1 MKRCYVYARV
11 STDRQAESGVSLED
25 QVARCTARANAEG
38 LDVLDTIV
46 DDGYSASSLDR
57 PGVQRVLDAIRK
69 RTVDAVVIAK
79 LDRLTRSIRDA
90 ADLVALCQKQGVAL
104 ISLAES
110 LDTSSAM
117 GRMMVNFLA
126 MLAEF
131 ERDNTAE
138 RTRTA
143 LAHKRSR
150 GEKLG
155 GKTPYG
161 YAVEV
166 NGETRNGAP
175 IKVLVKCAEE
185 QSVLEQM
192 RALQAGGASLE
203 EIAAAV
209 NHSGR
214 RNRDGREWTR
224 QGVWKVLKNGRMAA

>member
-25 QVARCTARANAEG
+25 QVARCIARANAEG

-143 LAHKRSR
+143 LAHKRAK

-175 IKVLVKCAEE
+175 IKVLVRCAEE
-185 QSVLEQM
+185 QGVLEQM
-192 RALQAGGASLE
+192 RAIQAGGASLE

-214 RNRDGREWTR
+214 RNRDGRVWTR